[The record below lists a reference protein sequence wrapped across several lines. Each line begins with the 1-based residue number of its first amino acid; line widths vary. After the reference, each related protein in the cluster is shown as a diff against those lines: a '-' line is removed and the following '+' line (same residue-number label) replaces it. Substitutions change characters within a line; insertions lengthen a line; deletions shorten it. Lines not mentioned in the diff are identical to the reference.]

1 MMRDDIRSD
10 PAGLRTAPADLVAR
24 VHPLGPSI
32 SWRAILAGGL
42 VGGLVYLALTAL
54 GIALGGIGLEQA
66 IEEGGGGGALSLGAG
81 IWMLFSAIVSLFIG
95 GFTAARASGVIPT
108 RIGGI
113 EGLVVA
119 ALFFLA
125 LLAGVTAGL
134 GTLGRGAS
142 SLVGS
147 VGRGA
152 LDLAQNTQ
160 VQSVVEQALGGLDL
174 RSEPSQ
180 VARGVAVRLLQGN
193 EEAATNYLARE
204 AGIPPEQAD
213 QRLQQVRTQVTDAAR
228 TAGQTAAR
236 ATQVAGWVLFVTIL
250 LGGAAALWGGAYGAR
265 RNLLRPHSER
275 DRRMAIESRTLWY
288 GPDEGAT
295 RPSAPPPS

>member
-1 MMRDDIRSD
+1 MMKSDVRSD
-10 PAGLRTAPADLVAR
+10 ASDWPTTQGDLVAR
-24 VHPLGPSI
+24 VLPVGPMI

-54 GIALGGIGLEQA
+54 GIALGGLGMEQA

-81 IWMLFSAIVSLFIG
+81 IWMLLSAIVSLFIG
-95 GFTAARASGVIPT
+95 GFIAARASGVIPT

-119 ALFFLA
+119 ALFFLV
-125 LLAGVTAGL
+125 LLMGLTAGL
-134 GTLGRGAS
+134 GVLGRGAS
-142 SLVGS
+142 SLLGS
-147 VGRGA
+147 AGRGV

-174 RSEPSQ
+174 RSDPAQ

-193 EEAATNYLARE
+193 EDAATTYLARE

-213 QRLQQVRTQVTDAAR
+213 QRLQQIRAQVSDTAR
-228 TAGQTAAR
+228 TVGQGAAR
-236 ATQVAGWVLFVTIL
+236 ATQVGGWILFVTVL

-265 RNLLRPHSER
+265 RNLRRPVSER
-275 DRRMAIESRTLWY
+275 DRQMALESRTLWY
-288 GPDEGAT
+288 GPGESTTRTGAL
-295 RPSAPPPS
+295 PPS